1 MNIQFTINVHSF
13 EKAAAVEKA
22 LKGLDFNYSTR
33 VDDKPSLG
41 AGKRSTR
48 VVIGKDELAA
58 VLQCIA
64 SHPGWTH
71 NAISK
76 STGVSRATVGRIS
89 TGKHV
94 LQSNGADNESNIHEG

>member
-22 LKGLDFNYSTR
+22 LKGLDFNYTSR
-33 VDDKPSLG
+33 VEDKPSLG
-41 AGKRSTR
+41 AGKTKTRR
-48 VVIGKDELAA
+48 VVIGKPELAA

-64 SHPGWTH
+64 SHPKW
-71 NAISK
+71 ALVDIAK

-89 TGKHV
+89 LGTHV
-94 LQSNGADNESNIHEG
+94 LQANGAASDISEDI